1 MGTVCS
7 GKQFA
12 FLHLCCCCCWL
23 CFFVLNIQ
31 SLEAM
36 ADTQLEVNEGI
47 ALLAIKANLVDPEGH
62 LNDWI
67 PTSNSTHPYCS
78 WTGITCTSSTSLIN
92 DSSSV
97 IISLNLSS
105 MNLTGSLSSDLAQLK
120 NLVNISVDS
129 NNFTGDLPAEI
140 VSLPFLQFLNISNN
154 NFSNYFPSNFSHLQ
168 YLQVNVMF
176 PAHSVCQLLWLF
188 LVRLL
193 VVGKAQVEGII
204 RIRVPPKVAVAK
216 VVPTFWLHPHPRSS
230 PSIKQ
235 LPLLIELYSQTFE
248 NLFLLKSVR
257 SLWCSQGNLTF
268 LRCAPNTL

>member
-1 MGTVCS
+1 V
-7 GKQFA
+7 
-12 FLHLCCCCCWL
+12 
-23 CFFVLNIQ
+23 
-31 SLEAM
+31 
-36 ADTQLEVNEGI
+36 DEGI

-92 DSSSV
+92 NSSSV

-168 YLQVNVMF
+168 YLQVNCLVPNSLCL
-176 PAHSVCQLLWLF
+176 PA
-188 LVRLL
+188 
-193 VVGKAQVEGII
+193 
-204 RIRVPPKVAVAK
+204 
-216 VVPTFWLHPHPRSS
+216 
-230 PSIKQ
+230 
-235 LPLLIELYSQTFE
+235 
-248 NLFLLKSVR
+248 
-257 SLWCSQGNLTF
+257 SLALSGQITSC
-268 LRCAPNTL
+268 R

>member
-1 MGTVCS
+1 LSEFVQLQEERERERERERISERNLRNKMGTVCS
-7 GKQFA
+7 LGKQFA
-12 FLHLCCCCCWL
+12 FLHLCCCCCCWL
-23 CFFVLNIQ
+23 CFFILNIQ

-36 ADTQLEVNEGI
+36 ADTQLEVDEGI

-92 DSSSV
+92 NSSSV

-168 YLQVNVMF
+168 YLQVNFYVPSSLCL
-176 PAHSVCQLLWLF
+176 PASLAFSGQ
-188 LVRLL
+188 
-193 VVGKAQVEGII
+193 II
-204 RIRVPPKVAVAK
+204 
-216 VVPTFWLHPHPRSS
+216 S
-230 PSIKQ
+230 
-235 LPLLIELYSQTFE
+235 
-248 NLFLLKSVR
+248 
-257 SLWCSQGNLTF
+257 
-268 LRCAPNTL
+268 